1 MKYPNPQSRSAAN
14 FQRAQNVLTE
24 GGSRSTIRIA
34 PYSIYVREAK
44 GKYITDVDGN
54 KLLDLNYNY
63 TSMIHGHAHPDVV
76 AAAMQQINRGSGF
89 SFGSEAELALA
100 ELLCGRSAN
109 FDKIRFMNSGT
120 EAVMNAIKAARA
132 YTGRPK
138 IAKCENSYHGSYD
151 FAEVSLGVDPSD
163 LSAGDPVSQA
173 YAMGTPQGVLDDV
186 VVIPFNEPAIARRIL
201 DENAD
206 ELAAVLIDPIGQGL
220 ARIAPSDEFL
230 AMIEQFC
237 AASDVLY
244 IADEVI
250 AFRAGWSG
258 LQGVRNLKPHLTTL
272 GKIIGGGFPVGA
284 VVGNAEVMSVF
295 EADESKARLPH
306 GGTYNANPVT
316 MAAGFKAMEM
326 LTPDEFA
333 RLNQLGDEFR
343 QGIQEVFD
351 ISDTDGEVQGQYSIF
366 SMSLSDPALGDS
378 TARGHTYRSA
388 GLHRYMVQNGYWMTP
403 GMIGV
408 LSTVMDTADVAPFCD
423 TLLSGIR
430 QLREQKAS
438 AA

>member
-1 MKYPNPQSRSAAN
+1 
-14 FQRAQNVLTE
+14 
-24 GGSRSTIRIA
+24 
-34 PYSIYVREAK
+34 
-44 GKYITDVDGN
+44 
-54 KLLDLNYNY
+54 
-63 TSMIHGHAHPDVV
+63 
-76 AAAMQQINRGSGF
+76 MQQINRGSGY

-163 LSAGDPVSQA
+163 LSAGDPASQA
-173 YAMGTPQGVLDDV
+173 YSMGTPQGVLDDV
-186 VVIPFNEPAIARRIL
+186 VVIPFNEPGIARRIL
-201 DENAD
+201 DENAV

-237 AASDVLY
+237 AASDVLH

-258 LQGVRNLKPHLTTL
+258 LQGARGLKPHLTTL

-295 EADESKARLPH
+295 EADEAKAKLPH

-316 MAAGFKAMEM
+316 MAAGLKAMEM
-326 LTPDEFA
+326 LTPDEFV

-343 QGIQEVFD
+343 KGIQEVFD

>member
-1 MKYPNPQSRSAAN
+1 MKYPNSDSKSAAM
-14 FQRAQNVLTE
+14 FERAQKVLTE

-34 PYSIYVREAK
+34 PYSIYVREAQ

-54 KLLDLNYNY
+54 QLLDLNNNY
-63 TSMIHGHAHPDVV
+63 TSMIHGHAHPEIVD
-76 AAAMQQINRGSGF
+76 AAMRQINRGTGY

-100 ELLCGRSAN
+100 ELLCARSPN

-120 EAVMNAIKAARA
+120 EAVMKAIKAARA

-151 FAEVSLGVDPSD
+151 FAEVSLGVDPTD
-163 LSAGDPVSQA
+163 LSAGDPPAQGYSH
-173 YAMGTPQGVLDDV
+173 GTPQGVLDNV
-186 VVIPFNEPAIARRIL
+186 VVIPFNETEVARRIL
-201 DENAD
+201 EESAA

-220 ARIAPSDEFL
+220 ARIAASDEFL
-230 AMIEQFC
+230 TMIGEFCEQNE
-237 AASDVLY
+237 VVQ
-244 IADEVI
+244 IADEVV

-258 LQGVRNLKPHLTTL
+258 LQGERNLKPQLTTL

-284 VVGNAEVMSVF
+284 LAGNADVMSVF
-295 EADESKARLPH
+295 EADETKAKLPH

-316 MAAGFKAMEM
+316 MAAGHKAMEM
-326 LTPDEFA
+326 MTKDEYA
-333 RLNQLGDEFR
+333 RLNHLGDEFR
-343 QGIQEVFD
+343 KGVREVFD
-351 ISDTDGEVQGQYSIF
+351 VSGTDGEVQGQYSIF
-366 SMSLSDPALGDS
+366 SMTLSDPALGDV
-378 TARGHTYRSA
+378 TERGHIYRSA

-403 GMIGV
+403 GMIGA
-408 LSTVMDTADVAPFCD
+408 LSTVMDTADVAPFCE

-430 QLREQKAS
+430 ELREQEAS